1 MEPGEPAEAEAW
13 HLPGPTHHL
22 RSKLISFVSMAVPL
36 RVLAVVALAQIVLT
50 AALIAA
56 EGLPLPAITVV
67 EQEGHPVEMAAPA
80 FVACAASL
88 ILAWTYVLAGA
99 LHAHGA
105 VRAAVVLVY
114 LVAMYVLLLPVPPIW
129 ALLALATI
137 GVTVGL
143 WVRDR
148 WVDRRTPER
157 HHRHQLK
164 LSTLCACGVLT
175 ALFFVAAA
183 FTGRVDALL
192 LTTSVALQLSVLTF
206 LLTPMLLLTGADFA
220 EWGEVL
226 GGWVGRAAGRSSAP
240 WLLAAATVVVA
251 AGELAWLVV
260 TRGALELARGAI
272 LPAAGILAIA
282 LLGWLA
288 VRRGAEPRL
297 RLWPIAAG
305 AVLTNVLLLVIAAV
319 AVLAGGG
326 AHDPLPFAIGLA
338 APWVAVLGLAVALA
352 LVGGRWGSPA
362 IYLGG
367 VALVFLLSALDG
379 VVRTLAH
386 LDHPYVPVPPLGEGG
401 VQAVVALGA
410 LGLAGWLAL
419 RRRLGAAA
427 SAGLL
432 RLALGLL
439 IGLQVLALIFGAFD
453 VAIEQSGH
461 FSVAQ
466 ALLLLCA
473 LLWDVAMSGAL
484 ITNVHGRHFPRHTR
498 VLLYLGYVM
507 LVATAMLYYTT
518 QHVAGT
524 GAPVESLFE
533 SERYPQ
539 LGVLL
544 LGIPLLGTLFIVNL
558 GAWSRRLRPGAG
570 AYRGPDTPD

>member
-1 MEPGEPAEAEAW
+1 MEPGVPAEADAGP
-13 HLPGPTHHL
+13 LPGPTRHL
-22 RSKLISFVSMAVPL
+22 RSKLISFASMPVPL
-36 RVLAVVALAQIVLT
+36 RVLAAAALGQIVLA

-56 EGLPLPAITVV
+56 QGLPLPLITVA
-67 EQEGHPVEMAAPA
+67 EQEGHAVEMAAPA
-80 FVACAASL
+80 FAACAASL

-105 VRAAVVLVY
+105 ARAVVVLVY

-143 WVRDR
+143 WLRDR
-148 WVDRRTPER
+148 WVDRRAPER
-157 HHRHQLK
+157 HHRHRLN
-164 LSTLCACGVLT
+164 LSTLCVCGVLT
-175 ALFFVAAA
+175 TLFFAAA
-183 FTGRVDALL
+183 AVTGQVNALL
-192 LTTSVALQLSVLTF
+192 LTTSVALQLGVLTF

-226 GGWVGRAAGRSSAP
+226 GGWAGSLVGRSSVP
-240 WLLAAATVVVA
+240 WLLAAATVAVA
-251 AGELAWLVV
+251 VGELAWLTA
-260 TRGALELARGAI
+260 TRGLVEMARGAI
-272 LPAAGILAIA
+272 LPAAGVLTIA
-282 LLGWLA
+282 ALGWLA

-297 RLWPIAAG
+297 RLWPIVTG
-305 AVLTNVLLLVIAAV
+305 AVLTNVLLLVIAGV

-326 AHDPLPFAIGLA
+326 QHDPLPFAIGLA
-338 APWVAVLGLAVALA
+338 VPWLAVLGLAVALA
-352 LVGGRWGSPA
+352 VVGGRWGAPA
-362 IYLGG
+362 LYLAG

-386 LDHPYVPVPPLGEGG
+386 LEHAYFPVPPLGEGG
-401 VQAVVALGA
+401 VQVVVALGA
-410 LGLAGWLAL
+410 LGLVGYLAL
-419 RRRLGAAA
+419 RRRLGPA
-427 SAGLL
+427 SAGPL

-439 IGLQVLALIFGAFD
+439 IGLQVLALIFGVFD

-473 LLWDVAMSGAL
+473 LGWDVAMSGAL
-484 ITNVHGRHFPRHTR
+484 ITNLHGRHFPRHTR

-518 QHVAGT
+518 QHVVGT
-524 GAPVESLFE
+524 GGAPESLFE

-544 LGIPLLGTLFIVNL
+544 LGIPLLGTLFVVNL
-558 GAWSRRLRPGAG
+558 GAWSRRLRPEAG
-570 AYRGPDTPD
+570 AYRGADTPG

>member
-1 MEPGEPAEAEAW
+1 MQPGVPAEAEAG
-13 HLPGPTHHL
+13 HLPGPTQHL
-22 RSKLISFVSMAVPL
+22 RGKLISFATMAVPL
-36 RVLAVVALAQIVLT
+36 RVLVAAALGQIALA
-50 AALIAA
+50 AALVAA
-56 EGLPLPAITVV
+56 QGLPLPAITVV
-67 EQEGHPVEMAAPA
+67 QQEGHAVEMSAPA
-80 FVACAASL
+80 FAACAASL

-143 WVRDR
+143 WLRDR
-148 WVDRRTPER
+148 WVDRRSPER

-164 LSTLCACGVLT
+164 LSTLCVCGVLT
-175 ALFFVAAA
+175 ALFFAAA
-183 FTGRVDALL
+183 ALTGQVSALL

-226 GGWVGRAAGRSSAP
+226 GGWAGRLVGRSSVP
-240 WLLAAATVVVA
+240 WLLAAATVAVA
-251 AGELAWLVV
+251 VGELAWLTA
-260 TRGALELARGAI
+260 TRGLLEMARGAI
-272 LPAAGILAIA
+272 LPAAGVLAIA

-297 RLWPIAAG
+297 RLWPIVTG
-305 AVLTNVLLLVIAAV
+305 AVLTNVLLLVIAGV
-319 AVLAGGG
+319 AVLSGGG
-326 AHDPLPFAIGLA
+326 QHDPLPFAIGLA
-338 APWVAVLGLAVALA
+338 APWLAVLGLAVALA
-352 LVGGRWGSPA
+352 LVGGRWGAPA
-362 IYLGG
+362 IYLAG

-386 LDHPYVPVPPLGEGG
+386 LEHAYFPVPPLGEGG

-410 LGLAGWLAL
+410 LGLVGYLTL
-419 RRRLGAAA
+419 RRRLGPA
-427 SAGLL
+427 SAGPL

-439 IGLQVLALIFGAFD
+439 IGLQVLALIFGVFD

-473 LLWDVAMSGAL
+473 LCWDVAMSGAL
-484 ITNVHGRHFPRHTR
+484 ITNLHGRHFPRHTR

-518 QHVAGT
+518 QHIAGT
-524 GAPVESLFE
+524 GESPESLFE

-544 LGIPLLGTLFIVNL
+544 LGIPLLGTLFVVNL
-558 GAWSRRLRPGAG
+558 GAWSRRLSPGAG
-570 AYRGPDTPD
+570 AYRGADTPD